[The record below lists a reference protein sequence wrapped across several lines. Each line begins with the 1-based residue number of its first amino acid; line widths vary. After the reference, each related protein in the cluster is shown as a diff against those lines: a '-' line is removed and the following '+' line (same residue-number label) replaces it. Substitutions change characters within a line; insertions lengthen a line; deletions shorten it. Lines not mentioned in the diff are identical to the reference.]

1 MGIQTGRDG
10 RLIQELLRQTC
21 RSIQWRA
28 DTARS
33 IADRIEVALA
43 EHALHVSTPDVDLR
57 VRLTKDFA
65 LAIAIR
71 VLSFGEDAEESL
83 SKALCQD
90 RSLMAEL
97 VKAEWQLV
105 RTACRTAE
113 QTAGRLV
120 LLTAVPEA

>member
-1 MGIQTGRDG
+1 MSTQWGRDR

-28 DTARS
+28 DVEAP

-57 VRLTKDFA
+57 VQLTRDFA

-71 VLSFGEDAEESL
+71 VLSFGDDAEESL
-83 SKALCQD
+83 CKALCQD
-90 RSLMAEL
+90 RSLIAEL

-113 QTAGRLV
+113 RTAGSLV
-120 LLTAVPEA
+120 LLTTVPEA

>member
-1 MGIQTGRDG
+1 MSTRSGCDR

-21 RSIQWRA
+21 RSLQWRA
-28 DTARS
+28 DTERP
-33 IADRIEVALA
+33 IAERIEVALA

-57 VRLTKDFA
+57 VRLTTDFA

-71 VLSFGEDAEESL
+71 VLSFGDDAEESL
-83 SKALCQD
+83 CKALFQD

-113 QTAGRLV
+113 RTAGRLV
-120 LLTAVPEA
+120 LLTTVPEA